1 MSAELEQRTKA
12 ALKQFDS
19 NMSGIF
25 DRASFYDQDLY
36 SQAAYPQLTRA
47 QLCFKYSL
55 FAANIVFLVS
65 AARALLPLPLL
76 PLVPLLLPLLLLVL

>member
-1 MSAELEQRTKA
+1 MSSDIENRTKA

-25 DRASFYDQDLY
+25 DRASFYDQELY

-47 QLCFKYSL
+47 QMCFKYTL

-65 AARALLPLPLL
+65 SHTQAACVRCDAA
-76 PLVPLLLPLLLLVL
+76 